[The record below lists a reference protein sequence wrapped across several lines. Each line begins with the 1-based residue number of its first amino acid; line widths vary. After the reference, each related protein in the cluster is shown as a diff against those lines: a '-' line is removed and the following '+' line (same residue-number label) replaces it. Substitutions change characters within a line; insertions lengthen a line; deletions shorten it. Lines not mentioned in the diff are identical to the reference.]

1 MNSELEEYEVGN
13 PLDNIIAEEAFRHYK
28 AEGSRREL
36 KFERLDQG
44 ELRLHQGEPSE
55 EKVTP
60 AQEERGQL
68 HQAEVQPP
76 KEGGPSSGSGQREL
90 VDIEEQFEANHNDA
104 EEAFEELTGAQS
116 IEAAKERDVE
126 DIRPDQTDVAQVQWK
141 ADNPLS
147 KMRNSIGSGRSSAT
161 SADDVLIENA
171 QPSRSTT
178 MQLTDGNSVEDM
190 PAIQML
196 PPVQNLMTR
205 TLNSIDD
212 PRKKK
217 LERIEWQVTGG
228 GGGERVGLSHDQEKS
243 GTDLTDEGE
252 RGEET
257 METAQA
263 TIFRKHG
270 GEKTEERSEEKRIQ
284 TAQQQAARGA
294 ANHNDEGLKVVS
306 SSELKIFEG
315 SKSSSGS
322 KRFEVEKLPLSER
335 LEGGRL
341 RSRGGGEDL
350 TKLKPTED
358 KEKGVEANAE
368 KKAEENKEEKMNVED
383 QVFLLPAGH
392 GLFFKMKLRRSKKP
406 LLSFLSHV

>member
-1 MNSELEEYEVGN
+1 M
-13 PLDNIIAEEAFRHYK
+13 DNVIPEEAHRAYK
-28 AEGSRREL
+28 AEGSRHEL
-36 KFERLDQG
+36 EFERLDQG
-44 ELRLHQGEPSE
+44 ELRLDQGEPSE

-60 AQEERGQL
+60 AQEERGQP
-68 HQAEVQPP
+68 HPDEVKAP
-76 KEGGPSSGSGQREL
+76 KEGGPSSGSGQRAPI
-90 VDIEEQFEANHNDA
+90 DIEEQFEANHNGA
-104 EEAFEELTGAQS
+104 LEQVEAVMGAQS
-116 IEAAKERDVE
+116 VEAAKERDVE
-126 DIRPDQTDVAQVQWK
+126 DARTDRTDVAQAQRE
-141 ADNPLS
+141 ANNPLL
-147 KMRNSIGSGRSSAT
+147 KMRNSIVRSSVNP
-161 SADDVLIENA
+161 ADDVLIENA
-171 QPSRSTT
+171 QPITSTG

-190 PAIQML
+190 SAIQIV

-217 LERIEWQVTGG
+217 LEQIEWQATGG
-228 GGGERVGLSHDQEKS
+228 SGERVGLSHDQEKA
-243 GTDLTDEGE
+243 GTDLTEDGE
-252 RGEET
+252 RSEET
-257 METAQA
+257 QA
-263 TIFRKHG
+263 AKLRKHMEKHR

-294 ANHNDEGLKVVS
+294 ANHNGEGLKVVES
-306 SSELKIFEG
+306 SGSKIFGG

-322 KRFEVEKLPLSER
+322 KIFEVEKLPLSER

-341 RSRGGGEDL
+341 RSRGGDGDL

-368 KKAEENKEEKMNVED
+368 KKAEENEEKSEEEKMNVED

>member
-13 PLDNIIAEEAFRHYK
+13 LLDNVIAEEAFRHYK

-36 KFERLDQG
+36 KVERLDQR
-44 ELRLHQGEPSE
+44 ELRLHQGELSE

-68 HQAEVQPP
+68 HLDEVQPL
-76 KEGGPSSGSGQREL
+76 KVGGPSSGSGQREL

-104 EEAFEELTGAQS
+104 DQEAFEAVTGAQS
-116 IEAAKERDVE
+116 IKAAKERDVE

-171 QPSRSTT
+171 QPTRSTT

-217 LERIEWQVTGG
+217 LQRIEWQVTGG

-270 GEKTEERSEEKRIQ
+270 GEKTEERSEEKRMR

-306 SSELKIFEG
+306 SSG
-315 SKSSSGS
+315 SQI
-322 KRFEVEKLPLSER
+322 FEVEKLPLSER

-341 RSRGGGEDL
+341 GSRGGDEDLAL

-368 KKAEENKEEKMNVED
+368 KKAEENEEKSEEEKMNIED